1 MPQTLLYGALETEL
15 AGASADRDRLWVP
28 LDELERSTGWTA
40 KPEGLCRGE
49 ACVPVPAARKA
60 DWFERSEMGGG
71 DPAGSA
77 GRLDFAAFAA
87 HLGHAI
93 ARDEDRGVWS
103 FGPAADRGAAAG
115 AGPVMAPEVRL
126 PDLDGALHA
135 LSDYRGK
142 KVLLYCWSSW

>member
-15 AGASADRDRLWVP
+15 AGASADRDRLWIP

-40 KPEGLCRGE
+40 KPEGLCRDE

-60 DWFERSEMGGG
+60 DWFNE
-71 DPAGSA
+71 AGA
-77 GRLDFAAFAA
+77 LDFASFAA

-93 ARDEDRGVWS
+93 ARDEDRGIWS
-103 FGPAADRGAAAG
+103 FGPPADRGAASG
-115 AGPVMAPEVRL
+115 AGPVMAPDVRL

>member
-1 MPQTLLYGALETEL
+1 MPQTILLGALETEL

-60 DWFERSEMGGG
+60 EWFERSEMGG
-71 DPAGSA
+71 

-93 ARDEDRGVWS
+93 ARDEDRGIWS

-115 AGPVMAPEVRL
+115 AGPVMAPDVRL
-126 PDLDGALHA
+126 PDLDGALHS
-135 LSDYRGK
+135 LSDHRGK

>member
-1 MPQTLLYGALETEL
+1 MPQTILYGALETEL
-15 AGASADRDRLWVP
+15 AGASADRDRLWIP

-40 KPEGLCRGE
+40 KPEGLCRDE

-60 DWFERSEMGGG
+60 DWLDG
-71 DPAGSA
+71 A

-103 FGPAADRGAAAG
+103 FGPAAGGAASG
-115 AGPVMAPEVRL
+115 AGPVMAPDVRL

-135 LSDYRGK
+135 LSDHRGK

>member
-1 MPQTLLYGALETEL
+1 MPQTILYGALETEL
-15 AGASADRDRLWVP
+15 AGASADRDRLWIP

-40 KPEGLCRGE
+40 KPEGLCRDE
-49 ACVPVPAARKA
+49 VCVPVPAARKA
-60 DWFERSEMGGG
+60 EWID
-71 DPAGSA
+71 AG

-93 ARDEDRGVWS
+93 TRDEDRGIWS
-103 FGPAADRGAAAG
+103 FGPPADRGVASG
-115 AGPVMAPEVRL
+115 AGPVMAPDVRL

-135 LSDYRGK
+135 LSDHRGK